1 LQAFSDWS
9 TIMKKTLGA
18 LVAALGLTTPMA
30 QAADV
35 GVSVQIGQPGFYGR
49 IDIGRF
55 PQPQVVYPQP
65 IVIAPAPVTVVQA
78 PLYLRVPPGH
88 AKKWD
93 KHCYRYNACNQ
104 PVYFVQDQWYQSQ
117 VAQVQ
122 YVQRGEPGE
131 GRGHGHGKGHGRGHR
146 DD

>member
-1 LQAFSDWS
+1 
-9 TIMKKTLGA
+9 MKQFLALALAAGA
-18 LVAALGLTTPMA
+18 VLFNPAL
-30 QAADV
+30 AADV

-65 IVIAPAPVTVVQA
+65 VVIVPAPVAVVQA

-88 AKKWD
+88 SKHWA
-93 KHCYRYNACNQ
+93 KHCSKYNACGQ

-117 VAQVQ
+117 VVQ
-122 YVQRGEPGE
+122 AHYGQRDRDHRHDQSE
-131 GRGHGHGKGHGRGHR
+131 GKHRGNDQGRSHGRGHR

>member
-1 LQAFSDWS
+1 
-9 TIMKKTLGA
+9 MKQFLALALTAGA
-18 LVAALGLTTPMA
+18 VLTSPAL
-30 QAADV
+30 AADV

-65 IVIAPAPVTVVQA
+65 VVIVPAPVAVVQA

-88 AKKWD
+88 SKHWA
-93 KHCYRYNACNQ
+93 KHCSKYNACGQ

-117 VAQVQ
+117 VAQAH
-122 YVQRGEPGE
+122 YGQRDHDH
-131 GRGHGHGKGHGRGHR
+131 RHDQSHGKHRGNDQGKSHGRGHR